1 MACVDEWDEPLITS
15 RRYPDGREKQSNHP
29 INHVWARSDRRGA
42 RGGGGE
48 GYRANNSRVD
58 LITYCDAYTLMHLLK
73 WWNQVWLDDQNTHEE
88 EEADLNVKC
97 VYQIP
102 VSLEVPRIVKE
113 LLFPN

>member
-1 MACVDEWDEPLITS
+1 
-15 RRYPDGREKQSNHP
+15 
-29 INHVWARSDRRGA
+29 
-42 RGGGGE
+42 
-48 GYRANNSRVD
+48 
-58 LITYCDAYTLMHLLK
+58 MHLLK